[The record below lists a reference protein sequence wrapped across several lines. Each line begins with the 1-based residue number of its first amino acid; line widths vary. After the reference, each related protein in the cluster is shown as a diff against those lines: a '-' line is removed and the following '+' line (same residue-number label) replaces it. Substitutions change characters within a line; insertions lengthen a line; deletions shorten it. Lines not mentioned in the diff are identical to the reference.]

1 MVEAWSPTRLNGSAP
16 ICSNPQRLR
25 GGRSAGSHFGAGEQ
39 LHSTDDYSTANKQSS
54 TLALQPCPGRVC
66 DPVRS
71 AGDEMRHGSGE
82 ALSRFLTETG
92 LEPGRILVRGC
103 QDDDFVGREPS

>member
-1 MVEAWSPTRLNGSAP
+1 MFQPASLEGRTFSRTAFWSRRTIR
-16 ICSNPQRLR
+16 
-25 GGRSAGSHFGAGEQ
+25 
-39 LHSTDDYSTANKQSS
+39 STDDYSTANKQSS

-92 LEPGRILVRGC
+92 LEPGRILVWGC

>member
-1 MVEAWSPTRLNGSAP
+1 MQMIAGLEQEAAET
-16 ICSNPQRLR
+16 
-25 GGRSAGSHFGAGEQ
+25 
-39 LHSTDDYSTANKQSS
+39 
-54 TLALQPCPGRVC
+54 QPRPCEDHEP
-66 DPVRS
+66 PV
-71 AGDEMRHGSGE
+71 HGSGE